1 LFNPHRAKDLQVE
14 IGIIGFQKS
23 GKTTV
28 FNALTG
34 QEAQVSAF
42 STSKI
47 EPNLAVVAVPDE
59 RLWRLS
65 ELYKPK
71 KTTPAAVHYVDLAG
85 IARGRKEDED
95 GLGDAQIHAIAQS
108 DALMA
113 VIRGFEDVSGDPP
126 DPLAEAEAMLL
137 EMTLSDLQKVE
148 NRIER
153 LAKSK
158 GKVTGEEA
166 KRDAMELA
174 ALERVKPLLEDGQ
187 PVRAVDLSE
196 DEARLLRGFQFLTQ
210 KPLMLVLNAPE
221 DALAGDGDPA
231 SPLQQLAAQPG
242 LSVTWLAGQAESEI
256 SRLNA
261 DERSDFL
268 SEYGIAEP
276 AAAKITR
283 LSYELLGLISFITVG
298 QDECRA
304 WTVKNGALAPE
315 AAGEVHSDLE
325 RGFIRAEVCRWDD
338 LLDAGSTA
346 ELKKLGKLRL
356 EGKNYTVQDGDVLNI
371 LFNV

>member
-1 LFNPHRAKDLQVE
+1 ME